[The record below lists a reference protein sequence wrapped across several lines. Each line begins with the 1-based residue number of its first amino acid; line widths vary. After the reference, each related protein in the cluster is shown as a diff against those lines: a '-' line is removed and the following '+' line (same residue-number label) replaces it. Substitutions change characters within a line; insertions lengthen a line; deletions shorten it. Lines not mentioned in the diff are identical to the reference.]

1 MAQIRMLKAAATSRS
16 QQPAGPPWGRA
27 IKPISPTGS
36 AGWTVSP
43 ASGQP
48 REAEFTADN
57 TVATHRGN
65 TTCLASAANEAA
77 TYERHAVLT
86 RSLGPGRWIDHWD
99 PENDHFWHTTGK
111 SIARRNLIYSIFAE
125 HLGFSIW
132 LLWSVVAVSL
142 PAAGYDFSV
151 DQLFWLVAVPNLVG
165 SLMRIPYTAAVARF
179 GGRNWTTVS
188 AGLLLIPLALMTW
201 CVSNPAT
208 PYWMFLVAAATAGLG
223 GGNFASSMANISYFY
238 PERHKGAALG
248 LNAAGGNIGVA
259 VVQLLVP
266 LVTAVGLVGA
276 TQSPGL
282 YLQNAPLLWLV
293 PVVAATACAWLF
305 MDNLTAAKAKLSEQ
319 LTVLRNKH
327 TWVMSF
333 LYIGTFGSFIGYSA
347 AFPLL
352 ITSQFPAMPAVYLAF
367 LGPLVG
373 SVSRPFGGWLS
384 DRVGGARVTTWNFG
398 FMAVGV
404 VGVLV
409 ALDAR
414 SFWFFLASFL
424 ALFVTTGIGNG
435 STYRMIPAI
444 FRAEALQA
452 SGLTEDAEPGE
463 AKEKALLLGR
473 RSAAA
478 VIGLAAAIGAFGGFL
493 IPRGFGMSIATT
505 GSLNTALYVFLG
517 TYAVMVGV
525 TWWHYLRTRFLVA
538 RSPSLAYAGV

>member
-1 MAQIRMLKAAATSRS
+1 M
-16 QQPAGPPWGRA
+16 
-27 IKPISPTGS
+27 
-36 AGWTVSP
+36 
-43 ASGQP
+43 
-48 REAEFTADN
+48 
-57 TVATHRGN
+57 
-65 TTCLASAANEAA
+65 
-77 TYERHAVLT
+77 LT
-86 RSLGPGRWIDHWD
+86 RSLGPGRWIDQWD
-99 PENDHFWHTTGK
+99 PEDDHFWHTTGK
-111 SIARRNLIYSIFAE
+111 SIARRNLVYSILAE

-142 PAAGYDFSV
+142 PAAGHDLSV

-201 CVSNPAT
+201 CVSAPGT
-208 PYWMFLVAAATAGLG
+208 PYWMFLMAAATAGFG

-238 PERHKGAALG
+238 PERHKGTALG

-259 VVQLLVP
+259 VVQLLAP
-266 LVTAVGLVGA
+266 LVIGVALVGA
-276 TQSPGL
+276 AQAPGVH
-282 YLQNAPLLWLV
+282 LQNAPLLWLA
-293 PVVAATACAWLF
+293 PVLVGAGCAWLF
-305 MDNLTAAKAKLSEQ
+305 MDNLTVARATLSEQ
-319 LTVLRNKH
+319 LSVLRNKH
-327 TWVMSF
+327 TWVMAF

-352 ITSQFPAMPAVYLAF
+352 VTSQFPGMPAMHLAF
-367 LGPLVG
+367 LGPLLG
-373 SVSRPFGGWLS
+373 SVARPFGGWLA
-384 DRVGGARVTTWNFG
+384 DRAGGAKLTMWTFG
-398 FMAVGV
+398 FMAAGV
-404 VGVLV
+404 IGVLI
-409 ALDAR
+409 ALDTR
-414 SFWFFLASFL
+414 NFWCFLASFL
-424 ALFVTTGIGNG
+424 ALFLTTGIGNG

-444 FRAEALQA
+444 FRAEALRS

-463 AKEKALLLGR
+463 APQQALLVGR

-493 IPRGFGMSIATT
+493 IPRGFGMSIAAT

-517 TYAVMVGV
+517 TYAVMGGV

>member
-1 MAQIRMLKAAATSRS
+1 MLT
-16 QQPAGPPWGRA
+16 P
-27 IKPISPTGS
+27 
-36 AGWTVSP
+36 
-43 ASGQP
+43 
-48 REAEFTADN
+48 
-57 TVATHRGN
+57 
-65 TTCLASAANEAA
+65 
-77 TYERHAVLT
+77 
-86 RSLGPGRWIDHWD
+86 SLGRGRWIDQWN
-99 PENDHFWHTTGK
+99 PEDDHFWHTTGK

-165 SLMRIPYTAAVARF
+165 AFMRIPYTTAVARF

-188 AGLLLIPLALMTW
+188 AALLLIPLALMVW
-201 CVSNPAT
+201 CVSDPGT
-208 PYWMFLVAAATAGLG
+208 PYWMFLAAAATAGFG

-238 PERHKGAALG
+238 PERYKGTALG

-266 LVTAVGLVGA
+266 LVIGVGLIGA
-276 TQSPGL
+276 AQAPGL
-282 YLQNAPLLWLV
+282 YLQNAPMLWLV

-305 MDNLTAAKAKLSEQ
+305 MDNLTAARAKLSEQ

-384 DRVGGARVTTWNFG
+384 DRVGGARITTWNFG
-398 FMAVGV
+398 LMAAGV

-414 SFWFFLASFL
+414 SVWFFLASFL

-444 FRAEALQA
+444 FRAEALRA
-452 SGLTEDAEPGE
+452 RLLTEDTEASE
-463 AKEKALLLGR
+463 AKEKALVLGR
-473 RSAAA
+473 REAAA
-478 VIGLAAAIGAFGGFL
+478 VIGFAAAFGAFGGFL
-493 IPRGFGMSIATT
+493 IPRGFGMSIAAT
-505 GSLNTALYVFLG
+505 GSIATALYVFLG

-525 TWWHYLRTRFLVA
+525 TWWYYLRARFLVA
-538 RSPSLAYAGV
+538 QSPSLAHAAV